1 MGVEEISYFHQ
12 NAVFFIEVDKIKP
25 NPYQPRRE
33 FDPNRL
39 NDLAD
44 SIRMYG
50 VLQPLVVTRKEII
63 KDDGGLATEY
73 ELIAGERRLR
83 ASKIAGLR
91 EVPALIRATED
102 DEKTKLELAIIEN
115 LQREDLNAVDRA
127 RAFHQLAE
135 EFGFKHTE
143 IAKKVFV
150 SSGTVH
156 VRMKKLE
163 DMGVVKSA
171 TLNIDFSKLGYD
183 ISAFLG
189 IYLEK
194 SSLYDTVIEKLKG
207 IAEVVSAY
215 YTTGNYSIFAK
226 IICRDTNHL
235 RLVLDKI
242 QKVDGID
249 RTETLIVLEESIN
262 RPISFFDKEK

>member
-1 MGVEEISYFHQ
+1 M
-12 NAVFFIEVDKIKP
+12 DKILDIDNIDLKIISLL
-25 NPYQPRRE
+25 NEDAKTPY
-33 FDPNRL
+33 
-39 NDLAD
+39 
-44 SIRMYG
+44 
-50 VLQPLVVTRKEII
+50 
-63 KDDGGLATEY
+63 
-73 ELIAGERRLR
+73 
-83 ASKIAGLR
+83 
-91 EVPALIRATED
+91 
-102 DEKTKLELAIIEN
+102 
-115 LQREDLNAVDRA
+115 
-127 RAFHQLAE
+127 
-135 EFGFKHTE
+135 TE

-189 IYLEK
+189 IYLQR
-194 SSLYDTVIEKLKG
+194 SSLYDNVIENLQE
-207 IAEVVSAY
+207 IPEVVRAY

-235 RLVLDKI
+235 RLVLDSI

-262 RPISFFDKEK
+262 RPIQFFTKEK